1 MRTRLLIAVAAAVVA
16 TATGCQTGSQTAM
29 TPATMEQMRA
39 QPMMWCRNSPEPARC
54 RGRAGAEQDICLQYD
69 PANYM
74 NCRFA
79 MDQMHGP

>member
-1 MRTRLLIAVAAAVVA
+1 MRTGLLMAATAAALAIAGCA
-16 TATGCQTGSQTAM
+16 TSSQTAM
-29 TPATMEQMRA
+29 APATMDEMRQ

-54 RGRAGAEQDICLQYD
+54 RGRAGVEQDICLRYD